1 MSGYLMHSD
10 PDVYPSPFT
19 FDPDRW
25 LGDIDPHMLRNFV
38 PFTRGRLLP
47 PHRSERMLTPRKLQ
61 GPGTA

>member
-38 PFTRGRLLP
+38 PFTRGTLLP
-47 PHRSERMLTPRKLQ
+47 TPPEPPPQ
-61 GPGTA
+61 TMI